1 MRVRLWLGM
10 CVAGGFVLLGDL
22 CCWGICVAGGCV
34 LLGDVFE
41 AQTVRCQ
48 QLFLGSAVWVASVVG
63 MAFPFLSTT
72 PGTAGAK
79 FSKEIWVVPEIR
91 RN

>member
-1 MRVRLWLGM
+1 MRVRLLLGM
-10 CVAGGFVLLGDL
+10 RVAGGFVLLGICVAGDL
-22 CCWGICVAGGCV
+22 CCWGFV

-48 QLFLGSAVWVASVVG
+48 QLFLGSAVWVASVIG

-79 FSKEIWVVPEIR
+79 FSKKIWVVPEIR